1 MLFGE
6 ENPHEFFGTAT
17 PSVTPEGD
25 ESSVPEGPNF
35 SGRKGGNLDPIEGL
49 GDSRS
54 SDHFLLRTKGDGSSA
69 NDAGA
74 SGAER

>member
-1 MLFGE
+1 MFGE
-6 ENPHEFFGTAT
+6 EDPHEFFGTAT
-17 PSVTPEGD
+17 PPVTPEGD

-35 SGRKGGNLDPIEGL
+35 SSRKGSNLDPVEGL

-74 SGAER
+74 SSAER